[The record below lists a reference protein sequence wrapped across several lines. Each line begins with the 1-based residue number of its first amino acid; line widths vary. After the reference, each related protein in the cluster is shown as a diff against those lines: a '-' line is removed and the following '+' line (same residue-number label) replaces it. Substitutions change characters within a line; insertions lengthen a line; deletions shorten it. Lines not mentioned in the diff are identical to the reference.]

1 MNPTDTL
8 VDIEAML
15 EQEHREARRHNADA
29 AMTDGYLRWLRH
41 LRWPRLA
48 ATALA
53 LALLFVTTTAFVP
66 APPQVIVR
74 GTHAH
79 QPDVACRQAQQLIAL
94 I

>member
-15 EQEHREARRHNADA
+15 EQEHREARRRRADV
-29 AMTDGYLRWLRH
+29 AMAGGYRRWLRR

-48 ATALA
+48 ATSLA

-66 APPQVIVR
+66 APPQVQVR
-74 GTHAH
+74 GAHAH

-94 I
+94 L